1 MLMFFPM
8 YQCQDGALFKW
19 SSSLQAQ
26 SQQQVE
32 TDNWPITAGQV
43 CSFAV
48 GFFECV
54 YTVCV
59 CERECVHMCMCVQ
72 VRGQH
77 QTFSPPPLSVQ
88 GFVIVLDRL
97 QCP

>member
-1 MLMFFPM
+1 MFLPM
-8 YQCQDGALFKW
+8 YQCQNGALFKW

-32 TDNWPITAGQV
+32 TDNWPITTGQV

-54 YTVCV
+54 YT
-59 CERECVHMCMCVQ
+59 MCVR
-72 VRGQH
+72 VCAYVHVCAGQR
-77 QTFSPPPLSVQ
+77 SASDIPPAPLSVQ